1 MHKHN
6 LVRPMIALLASLLA
20 GALPAQEP
28 AAQAALERARDPWA
42 GPTVEYR
49 LGTGAMSGVPVV
61 AGRTVR
67 IRFLDQNP
75 LCYAYAFDVKP
86 RLASIDVA
94 KLVAGFG
101 SLPSATAVTTPPAG
115 AALPVPA
122 PPPPPPPVIAPAAP
136 PVKVVRVATVA
147 SVQEKVAEA
156 LGSVE
161 TVRSAF
167 SDVEAALGLV
177 EKPTCDGSVPLSAIQ
192 AEWDDRDPQFRVE
205 LLPSGISAAQAK
217 VQDAQLEHTAA
228 KAYGIAAEAAR
239 LVQLDTTLR
248 RAGATLDSLRRARP
262 ELARRTARASAIV
275 RSLVEVEK
283 GTVTEVFVPQGSDT
297 LHLGI
302 SRRELHPADGKT
314 ASPVVQTV
322 PVPVRN
328 GMRFF
333 LSVGAMASGIKPSDY
348 QRVNRQYADTTK
360 GIYSTYEN
368 VLRRRTL
375 AFSPV
380 LQGNVALRDVH
391 SSGVSF
397 LGSAGIAVR
406 SVNGSTAPEF
416 LTGVGLSFLDR
427 FVWTGGVHI
436 GRRERLLLGNPTDV
450 ASAPVSDKITEA
462 SAIGVEWRPALVTT
476 FSVRLN

>member
-1 MHKHN
+1 MHKHDV
-6 LVRPMIALLASLLA
+6 VRTTAAALAFLL
-20 GALPAQEP
+20 GGVLPAQAQGQKP
-28 AAQAALERARDPWA
+28 AEASARDSWA
-42 GPTVEYR
+42 GRTVEYR

-75 LCYAYAFDVKP
+75 LCYTYSFDVKP
-86 RLASIDVA
+86 RLAAIDVS

-101 SLPSATAVTTPPAG
+101 SLPSVAGVTTPAEAIIPPG
-115 AALPVPA
+115 A
-122 PPPPPPPVIAPAAP
+122 PPAQSPNKAGGVPPVVPL
-136 PVKVVRVATVA
+136 ATVA
-147 SVQEKVAEA
+147 SVQSKVTEA
-156 LGSVE
+156 LGALE
-161 TVRSAF
+161 TVRSSF

-177 EKPTCDGSVPLSAIQ
+177 EKPTCDGSVPLSAIV
-192 AEWDDRDPQFRVE
+192 AEWSERDPQSTVNR
-205 LLPSGISAAQAK
+205 LPGRISTAQSK
-217 VQDAQLEHTAA
+217 LQDARLEHTAA
-228 KAYGIAAEAAR
+228 AGNKKAAETAR

-248 RAGATLDSLRRARP
+248 RLGTTLDSLGRARP
-262 ELARRTARASAIV
+262 ELARRTVRASAIV
-275 RSLVEVEK
+275 RSLEEVEN

-302 SRRELHPADGKT
+302 SRRELHPADGKA

-333 LSVGAMASGIKPSDY
+333 LSAGALASSIKPTDY
-348 QRVNRQYADTTK
+348 QRVTRQYADTTK
-360 GIYSTYEN
+360 GIYSTYSN

-406 SVNGSTAPEF
+406 SVNGSNAPEF

-427 FVWTGGVHI
+427 FVWTGGVHL
-436 GRRERLLLGNPTDV
+436 GRRERLLIGNPAEVEDG
-450 ASAPVSDKITEA
+450 PVSDKVTEA